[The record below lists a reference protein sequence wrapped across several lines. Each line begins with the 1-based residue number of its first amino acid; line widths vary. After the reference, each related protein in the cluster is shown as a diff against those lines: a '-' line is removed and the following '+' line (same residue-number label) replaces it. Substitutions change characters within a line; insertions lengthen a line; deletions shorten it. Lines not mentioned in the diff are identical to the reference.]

1 VAGLGQFGA
10 DVNNY
15 WEPRFEGG
23 PATDANLSRPHFA
36 MADDAGNIYIADKDS
51 HSILQVTPDGT
62 IHTVAGTHEAGS
74 NGNGPTNG
82 TNLQLNFPNGLW
94 VRGDGTVYILD
105 TDNGKVRRLATN
117 GIITTMFTVSGG
129 IDGGRGLWVRN
140 DESLVYFASLQDLRK
155 WTPGGGVST
164 LNGSFNELGN
174 IVVDRNGNVIATD
187 RGDHSV
193 WRVNPVSGSRVRI
206 AGNRTTTGGG
216 DGFPAL
222 QTGLAEVRGVWYL
235 PNNGY
240 LLATHQGSRIWYVD
254 PAGIIHLFLDG
265 AVGGYHAG
273 DGEWFYSPGF
283 KVSEVRSVTM
293 DRLGN
298 ILIVENDVGY
308 VRKIQF
314 LRLEP

>member
-1 VAGLGQFGA
+1 MHHSLRMKTFLALLTAVWFAMPCPGADFGIIASGRDGSLTWTNAFTNGVCTVETAETPEGPWVLRLNMFTTGSVGRASLGVSHTNAFCRLLAADISTNTPLAFSNLVNSYGLLSTVAGLGQFGA

-15 WEPRFEGG
+15 WESRFEGG
-23 PATDANLSRPHFA
+23 PATEANLSRPHFA

-51 HSILQVTPDGT
+51 HSILKVTLDGT
-62 IHTVAGTHEAGS
+62 IHTVAGTHEGGS
-74 NGNGPTNG
+74 NGDGPTNG
-82 TNLQLNFPNGLW
+82 TSLQLNFPNGLW

-187 RGDHSV
+187 RGDHS
-193 WRVNPVSGSRVRI
+193 
-206 AGNRTTTGGG
+206 
-216 DGFPAL
+216 
-222 QTGLAEVRGVWYL
+222 
-235 PNNGY
+235 
-240 LLATHQGSRIWYVD
+240 
-254 PAGIIHLFLDG
+254 
-265 AVGGYHAG
+265 
-273 DGEWFYSPGF
+273 
-283 KVSEVRSVTM
+283 
-293 DRLGN
+293 
-298 ILIVENDVGY
+298 
-308 VRKIQF
+308 
-314 LRLEP
+314 